1 MKKLPYS
8 IEVNGSG
15 EICSL
20 FQEEQTLGLPS
31 DWQLLQR
38 TGKNQ
43 KDGEDTPR
51 RNCGHSHST
60 NVLCRDIRVEAI
72 IKTVK

>member
-20 FQEEQTLGLPS
+20 VQEEQTLGLPS
-31 DWQLLQR
+31 DWQLQQQTEKTKKMVTMHLVAIAAIPI
-38 TGKNQ
+38 Q
-43 KDGEDTPR
+43 KMCCIEIF
-51 RNCGHSHST
+51 
-60 NVLCRDIRVEAI
+60 VLRL
-72 IKTVK
+72 